1 MNSAIQ
7 QLVQSFLQK
16 DDLQQCSVQELQQLA
31 AKYPYSAAIQLLVA
45 QKIKAEHQGSL
56 PTEQPANDIYFH
68 NPFWLDQLLNER
80 GTVSIKTKEKELL
93 AAPEP
98 VIEIKATEEAAV
110 ELPAVSPAVIEEM
123 ETAALYPAPETATLV
138 EEVVT
143 NTFSKSDVVTEPV
156 AVTETEETN
165 AVEQEE
171 PAIKI
176 PAFKIEPVD
185 PANATLTFEPYHTV
199 DYFASQGIKF
209 STEEKPKDKFGQQL
223 KSFTEWLKTIKKV
236 PANELGN
243 VATNQQAE
251 QKVEQLAEKS
261 LTEGDVLTEA
271 MAEVW
276 AKQGNTA
283 KAIITYQKLSLLN
296 PSKSSYFAGL
306 IEQLKQS

>member
-31 AKYPYSAAIQLLVA
+31 AKYPYSAAIQLLIA
-45 QKIKAEHQGSL
+45 QKIKAGHTGSSVA
-56 PTEQPANDIYFH
+56 EQFANDIYFH
-68 NPFWLDQLLNER
+68 NPFWLDQLLDKK

-98 VIEIKATEEAAV
+98 VIEVKATEEAAV
-110 ELPAVSPAVIEEM
+110 ELPAVHPAVIEEI
-123 ETAALYPAPETATLV
+123 ETATSYPAPETATLV

-143 NTFSKSDVVTEPV
+143 NTFSKNDTITEPV
-156 AVTETEETN
+156 TEKEETK
-165 AVEQEE
+165 AFEPVEPE
-171 PAIKI
+171 IKI
-176 PAFKIEPVD
+176 PSFKIEPLD

-209 STEEKPKDKFGQQL
+209 STDEKPKDKFGQQL

-236 PANELGN
+236 PATELGN
-243 VATNQQAE
+243 VANNQQAE

>member
-16 DDLQQCSVQELQQLA
+16 DDLQQYSVQELQQLA
-31 AKYPYSAAIQLLVA
+31 AKYPYSAATHLLVA

-68 NPFWLDQLLNER
+68 NPFWLDQLLNEK

-98 VIEIKATEEAAV
+98 IIEVIKEEATIEIPAAIPVTEAV
-110 ELPAVSPAVIEEM
+110 E
-123 ETAALYPAPETATLV
+123 TATSYPAPETATLV
-138 EEVVT
+138 EEVVM
-143 NTFSKSDVVTEPV
+143 NTELK
-156 AVTETEETN
+156 TEESP
-165 AVEQEE
+165 AVVGEMEQQVIAISDE

-209 STEEKPKDKFGQQL
+209 STDEKPKDKFGQQL
-223 KSFTEWLKTIKKV
+223 KSFTEWLKTIKKI
-236 PANELGN
+236 PATELGN

>member
-7 QLVQSFLQK
+7 QLVQSFLRK

-31 AKYPYSAAIQLLVA
+31 AKYPYSAAIHLLVA

-68 NPFWLDQLLNER
+68 NPFWLDQLLNEK

-98 VIEIKATEEAAV
+98 IIEVIKEEATIEIPAAIPVTEAV
-110 ELPAVSPAVIEEM
+110 E
-123 ETAALYPAPETATLV
+123 TATSYPAPETATLV
-138 EEVVT
+138 EEVVM
-143 NTFSKSDVVTEPV
+143 NTELK
-156 AVTETEETN
+156 TEESP
-165 AVEQEE
+165 AVVEEMEQQVVATIDE

-209 STEEKPKDKFGQQL
+209 STDEKPKDKFGQQL

-236 PANELGN
+236 PATELSN
-243 VATNQQAE
+243 AANNQLAE

>member
-31 AKYPYSAAIQLLVA
+31 AKYPYSAAIHLLVA

-68 NPFWLDQLLNER
+68 NPFWLDQLLNEK

-98 VIEIKATEEAAV
+98 IIEVIKEEATIEIPAAIPVTEAV
-110 ELPAVSPAVIEEM
+110 E
-123 ETAALYPAPETATLV
+123 TATSYPAPETATLV

-143 NTFSKSDVVTEPV
+143 NTFSKNDAVTEPV

-209 STEEKPKDKFGQQL
+209 STDEKPKDKFGQQL

-236 PANELGN
+236 PATELGN

>member
-7 QLVQSFLQK
+7 QLVHSFLQK
-16 DDLQQCSVQELQQLA
+16 DDLQQCTVQELQQLA
-31 AKYPYSAAIQLLVA
+31 AKYPYSAAIQLLAA
-45 QKIKAEHQGSL
+45 QKIKAEHEGL
-56 PTEQPANDIYFH
+56 PGIELPANDIYFH
-68 NPFWLDQLLNER
+68 NPFWLDRLLNEK

-93 AAPEP
+93 PAPEP
-98 VIEIKATEEAAV
+98 VIEATITAVATV
-110 ELPAVSPAVIEEM
+110 ELPTANPVTEEI
-123 ETAALYPAPETATLV
+123 ETAASYPAPEIPTTI

-143 NTFSKSDVVTEPV
+143 NTFSKQEDITEPG
-156 AVTETEETN
+156 AVTETEKIL
-165 AVEQEE
+165 AFEQEE

-185 PANATLTFEPYHTV
+185 PANTTLTFEPYHTV

-236 PANELGN
+236 PATELGN
-243 VATNQQAE
+243 IANNQQAE

-283 KAIITYQKLSLLN
+283 KAFITYQKLSLLN

>member
-45 QKIKAEHQGSL
+45 QKIKAEHDGS
-56 PTEQPANDIYFH
+56 PGMEQPANDIYFH
-68 NPFWLDQLLNER
+68 NPFWVDQLLNEK

-93 AAPEP
+93 TAPEP
-98 VIEIKATEEAAV
+98 VFEVKEEEAKIEIPATSSVTEA
-110 ELPAVSPAVIEEM
+110 M
-123 ETAALYPAPETATLV
+123 ETATSYPVPETATLV
-138 EEVVT
+138 EEVVM
-143 NTFSKSDVVTEPV
+143 NTELK
-156 AVTETEETN
+156 TEESP
-165 AVEQEE
+165 AVVGEMEQQVVATSDE

-236 PANELGN
+236 PATELGN
-243 VATNQQAE
+243 IANNQQAE

>member
-31 AKYPYSAAIQLLVA
+31 AKYPYSAAIHLLVA

-68 NPFWLDQLLNER
+68 NPFWLDQLLNEK

-98 VIEIKATEEAAV
+98 IIEVIKEEATIEIPAAIPVTEAV
-110 ELPAVSPAVIEEM
+110 E
-123 ETAALYPAPETATLV
+123 TATSYPAPETATLV
-138 EEVVT
+138 EEVVM
-143 NTFSKSDVVTEPV
+143 NTELK
-156 AVTETEETN
+156 TEESP
-165 AVEQEE
+165 AVVEEMEQQVVATSDE

-176 PAFKIEPVD
+176 HAFKIEPVD

-209 STEEKPKDKFGQQL
+209 STDEKPKDKFGQQL

-236 PANELGN
+236 PATELSN
-243 VATNQQAE
+243 AANNQLAE

>member
-31 AKYPYSAAIQLLVA
+31 AKYPYSAAIHLLVA

-68 NPFWLDQLLNER
+68 NPFWLDQLLNEK

-98 VIEIKATEEAAV
+98 IIEVIKEEATIEIPAAIPVTEAV
-110 ELPAVSPAVIEEM
+110 E
-123 ETAALYPAPETATLV
+123 TATSYPAPETATLV
-138 EEVVT
+138 EEVVM
-143 NTFSKSDVVTEPV
+143 NTELK
-156 AVTETEETN
+156 TEESP
-165 AVEQEE
+165 AVVEEMEQQVVATSDE

-176 PAFKIEPVD
+176 HAFKIEPVD

-236 PANELGN
+236 PATELSN
-243 VATNQQAE
+243 AANNQLAE

>member
-45 QKIKAEHQGSL
+45 QKIKAGHTGS
-56 PTEQPANDIYFH
+56 PEVEQPANDIYFH
-68 NPFWLDQLLNER
+68 NPFWLDQLLNEM

-98 VIEIKATEEAAV
+98 NIEVIKEEATIDITA
-110 ELPAVSPAVIEEM
+110 ASPETETM
-123 ETAALYPAPETATLV
+123 ETAASYPAPETATLL
-138 EEVVT
+138 EEVVM
-143 NTFSKSDVVTEPV
+143 NTELK
-156 AVTETEETN
+156 TEESP
-165 AVEQEE
+165 AVVEEMEQQVIAISDE

-209 STEEKPKDKFGQQL
+209 NTDEKPKDKFGQQL

-236 PANELGN
+236 PATELGN

>member
-31 AKYPYSAAIQLLVA
+31 AKYPYSAAIHLLVA
-45 QKIKAEHQGSL
+45 QKIKAGHAVSSEE
-56 PTEQPANDIYFH
+56 EQPAIDIYFH
-68 NPFWLDQLLNER
+68 NPFWLDQLLNEK

-98 VIEIKATEEAAV
+98 IIEVIKEEATIEIPAAIPVTEAV
-110 ELPAVSPAVIEEM
+110 E
-123 ETAALYPAPETATLV
+123 TATSYPAPETATLV
-138 EEVVT
+138 EEVVM
-143 NTFSKSDVVTEPV
+143 NTELK
-156 AVTETEETN
+156 TEESP
-165 AVEQEE
+165 AVVGEMEQQVVATSDE

-209 STEEKPKDKFGQQL
+209 NTDEKPKDKFGQQL

-236 PANELGN
+236 PATELGN
-243 VATNQQAE
+243 AANNQLAE

>member
-45 QKIKAEHQGSL
+45 QKIKVGYTGS
-56 PTEQPANDIYFH
+56 PEVEQPVNDIYFH
-68 NPFWLDQLLNER
+68 NPFWLDQLLNEK

-98 VIEIKATEEAAV
+98 IIEVIKKEATIEIPAASPVTEA
-110 ELPAVSPAVIEEM
+110 M
-123 ETAALYPAPETATLV
+123 ETAASYPAPETATLV
-138 EEVVT
+138 EEVVM
-143 NTFSKSDVVTEPV
+143 NTFSKNDNRTKPVTEK
-156 AVTETEETN
+156 EETK
-165 AVEQEE
+165 AFEPVEPE
-171 PAIKI
+171 IKI

-209 STEEKPKDKFGQQL
+209 STDEKPKDKFGQQL

-236 PANELGN
+236 PAAELGN

>member
-7 QLVQSFLQK
+7 QLVHSFLQK
-16 DDLQQCSVQELQQLA
+16 EDLQQCSVQELQQLA
-31 AKYPYSAAIQLLVA
+31 AKYPYSAVIQLLIT
-45 QKIKAEHQGSL
+45 QKLKAEHTGS
-56 PTEQPANDIYFH
+56 PGIEQPSPGIYFH
-68 NPFWLDQLLNER
+68 SPFWLDQLLNEK
-80 GTVSIKTKEKELL
+80 GTATIKTKEKEL
-93 AAPEP
+93 ATVPEP
-98 VIEIKATEEAAV
+98 VIEATVTEEASL
-110 ELPAVSPAVIEEM
+110 ELPTANPVTKEI
-123 ETAALYPAPETATLV
+123 ETAASYPAPETPTME

-143 NTFSKSDVVTEPV
+143 NTFSKQEDKKEPG
-156 AVTETEETN
+156 AVTETEQIV
-165 AVEQEE
+165 APEQEE

-236 PANELGN
+236 PAAELSN
-243 VATNQQAE
+243 VANNQQAE

>member
-31 AKYPYSAAIQLLVA
+31 GKYPYSAAIQLLVS
-45 QKIKAEHQGSL
+45 QKVQAEQAGL
-56 PTEQPANDIYFH
+56 PGKEQPIPAIYFH
-68 NPFWLDQLLNER
+68 NPFWLDQLLNEK
-80 GTVSIKTKEKELL
+80 GKVTIKTKEKELQVIS
-93 AAPEP
+93 EP
-98 VIEIKATEEAAV
+98 VVEVINEETKIDIPAINPVPEEIK
-110 ELPAVSPAVIEEM
+110 
-123 ETAALYPAPETATLV
+123 TAASYPVPETPTLV

-143 NTFSKSDVVTEPV
+143 NIFSKNDDVTEV
-156 AVTETEETN
+156 AAAAEKEEEG
-165 AVEQEE
+165 AFDQDAL
-171 PAIKI
+171 PIKI
-176 PAFKIEPVD
+176 PGFKAEPAG

-209 STEEKPKDKFGQQL
+209 SSEEKPRDKFGQQL
-223 KSFTEWLKTIKKV
+223 KSFTEWLKTIKKA
-236 PANELGN
+236 PAAELNTAAG
-243 VATNQQAE
+243 NQQAE

-276 AKQGNTA
+276 VKQGNTA

-306 IEQLKQS
+306 IEQLKKP

>member
-31 AKYPYSAAIQLLVA
+31 GKYPYSAAIQLLVS
-45 QKIKAEHQGSL
+45 QKVQAEQAGL
-56 PTEQPANDIYFH
+56 PGKEQPIPAIYFH
-68 NPFWLDQLLNER
+68 NPFWLDQLLNEK
-80 GTVSIKTKEKELL
+80 GKVTIKTKEKELQVIS
-93 AAPEP
+93 EP
-98 VIEIKATEEAAV
+98 VVEVINEETKIDIPAINPVPEEIK
-110 ELPAVSPAVIEEM
+110 
-123 ETAALYPAPETATLV
+123 TAASYPVPETPTLV

-143 NTFSKSDVVTEPV
+143 NIFLKNDDVTEV
-156 AVTETEETN
+156 AAAAEKEEEG
-165 AVEQEE
+165 AFDQDAL
-171 PAIKI
+171 PIKI
-176 PAFKIEPVD
+176 PGFKAEPAG

-209 STEEKPKDKFGQQL
+209 SSEEKPRDKFGQQL
-223 KSFTEWLKTIKKV
+223 KSFTEWLKTIKKA
-236 PANELGN
+236 PAAELNTAAG
-243 VATNQQAE
+243 NQQAE

-276 AKQGNTA
+276 VKQGNTA

-306 IEQLKQS
+306 IEQLKKP

>member
-45 QKIKAEHQGSL
+45 QKIKAEQEGS
-56 PTEQPANDIYFH
+56 PEIEQPANDIYFH
-68 NPFWLDQLLNER
+68 NPFWLDQLLNEK
-80 GTVSIKTKEKELL
+80 GTVSIKTKEKELSVS
-93 AAPEP
+93 PEP
-98 VIEIKATEEAAV
+98 IFEAKVTEEATL
-110 ELPAVSPAVIEEM
+110 ELPTANPVTEEI
-123 ETAALYPAPETATLV
+123 ETAASYPAPETATLV
-138 EEVVT
+138 EEVVM
-143 NTFSKSDVVTEPV
+143 NNELK
-156 AVTETEETN
+156 TEEN
-165 AVEQEE
+165 PAVIGEMEQQVIAISDE
-171 PAIKI
+171 PAMKI
-176 PAFKIEPVD
+176 PTFKIEPVD
-185 PANATLTFEPYHTV
+185 PAKATLTFEPYHTV

-209 STEEKPKDKFGQQL
+209 STDEKPKDKFGQQL

-236 PANELGN
+236 PATELGN
-243 VATNQQAE
+243 VANNQQAE

>member
-31 AKYPYSAAIQLLVA
+31 AKYPYSAAIHLLVA
-45 QKIKAEHQGSL
+45 QKIKAGHAVSSEE
-56 PTEQPANDIYFH
+56 EQPAIDIYFH
-68 NPFWLDQLLNER
+68 NPFWLDQLLNEK
-80 GTVSIKTKEKELL
+80 GTVTIKTKEKELL

-98 VIEIKATEEAAV
+98 IIEVIKEEATIEIPAAIPVTEAV
-110 ELPAVSPAVIEEM
+110 
-123 ETAALYPAPETATLV
+123 ETAASYPAPETATLV
-138 EEVVT
+138 EEVVM
-143 NTFSKSDVVTEPV
+143 NTELK
-156 AVTETEETN
+156 TEEN
-165 AVEQEE
+165 PAVVGEMEQQVIAISDE

-176 PAFKIEPVD
+176 PAFIIEPVD

-209 STEEKPKDKFGQQL
+209 NTDEKPKDKFGQQL

-236 PANELGN
+236 PATELGN

>member
-31 AKYPYSAAIQLLVA
+31 GKYPYSAAIQLLVS
-45 QKIKAEHQGSL
+45 QKVQAEQAGL
-56 PTEQPANDIYFH
+56 PGKEQPIPAIYFH
-68 NPFWLDQLLNER
+68 NPFWLDQLLNEK
-80 GTVSIKTKEKELL
+80 GKVTIKTKEKELQVI
-93 AAPEP
+93 PEP
-98 VIEIKATEEAAV
+98 VVEVINEETKIDIPAINPVPEEIK
-110 ELPAVSPAVIEEM
+110 
-123 ETAALYPAPETATLV
+123 TAASYPVPETPTLV

-143 NTFSKSDVVTEPV
+143 NIFSKNDEVTEV
-156 AVTETEETN
+156 AAAAEKEEED
-165 AVEQEE
+165 AFEQEA
-171 PAIKI
+171 PPIKI
-176 PAFKIEPVD
+176 PGFKAEPAG

-209 STEEKPKDKFGQQL
+209 SSEEKPRDKFGQQL
-223 KSFTEWLKTIKKV
+223 KSFTEWLKTIKKA
-236 PANELGN
+236 PAAELNTAAG
-243 VATNQQAE
+243 NQQAE

-276 AKQGNTA
+276 VKQGNTA

-306 IEQLKQS
+306 IEQLKKP